1 MKSQPT
7 HTVSDARNFIMHQNI
22 IRMSSHL
29 NNEDLG
35 QLVRYFFLYAE
46 NGQMPDEEQ
55 NLTIAIIFNEWRIQ
69 FESDKER
76 YEVVSQKRREAGRK
90 RWDKKH
96 DSAQVGSVSPS
107 SPSSSSSS
115 SSSQSDKS
123 TVATPMSNDDMAT
136 PSSPTV
142 KAKKKSM
149 GSPSRDL
156 ASRRTDFYQGILPY
170 ADQYDREMLNDFF
183 QYWTELDK
191 RRQRMRFEM
200 QKTWETGKRLSLWER
215 REIKK

>member
-1 MKSQPT
+1 
-7 HTVSDARNFIMHQNI
+7 MHQNI

-96 DSAQVGSVSPS
+96 DSAQVGPVSPASPS
-107 SPSSSSSS
+107 SP

-123 TVATPMSNDDMAT
+123 TVTTPMSNDDMGT
-136 PSSPTV
+136 PSSPPL

-156 ASRRTDFYQGILPY
+156 AARRTDFYQGILPF

>member
-1 MKSQPT
+1 MKSQPA

-29 NNEDLG
+29 SNEDLG

-76 YEVVSQKRREAGRK
+76 YEDVSQKRREAGRK
-90 RWDKKH
+90 RWNKAH
-96 DSAQVGSVSPS
+96 DSAPAVPVSPVS
-107 SPSSSSSS
+107 QKSPK
-115 SSSQSDKS
+115 SDEV
-123 TVATPMSNDDMAT
+123 TVTTPMASDDIGT
-136 PSSPTV
+136 PSSPTAEIKK
-142 KAKKKSM
+142 KAK

-156 ASRRTDFYQGILPY
+156 AARRTDFY
-170 ADQYDREMLNDFF
+170 
-183 QYWTELDK
+183 
-191 RRQRMRFEM
+191 
-200 QKTWETGKRLSLWER
+200 
-215 REIKK
+215 

>member
-29 NNEDLG
+29 NDEDLG
-35 QLVRYFFLYAE
+35 RLVRYFFLYAE
-46 NGQMPDEEQ
+46 SGQMPDEEQ
-55 NLTIAIIFNEWRIQ
+55 NLTIAVIFNEWRIH
-69 FESDKER
+69 FEYDKKQ
-76 YEVVSQKRREAGRK
+76 YEAVSQKRREAGRK
-90 RWDKKH
+90 RWNKAQ
-96 DSAQVGSVSPS
+96 DSAQVVHVSTTTPT
-107 SPSSSSSS
+107 PPK
-115 SSSQSDKS
+115 SDK
-123 TVATPMSNDDMAT
+123 TIATTPMADEDIAT
-136 PSSPTV
+136 PSSPAV
-142 KAKKKSM
+142 KAKKKAK

-156 ASRRTDFYQGILPY
+156 ATRRTDFYQSILPY